1 MFENVSKYIE
11 HHIKEIGTTSRHA
24 RDALEEQKNKL
35 VNTEFIVRFLQLI
48 LQNNIM
54 EFNSQFYKQEIG
66 APMGSR
72 PVPPYANVFMVQK
85 IDPRILEIAEK
96 YSNNGK
102 IPISSINCFLY
113 DLFSIWYGTT
123 KDLHKFLNE
132 INTIHPNIKFTLKH
146 TSQEHPEDKCD
157 CDQASSIPFLDT
169 SLSIRNNK
177 ISVDLYRK
185 PTDRNQY
192 LLTNS
197 IHPPECLKNIPYSLA
212 LRITKICTE
221 EQEREDRYKELKDYL
236 LERKYKSSLI
246 DAVIRRARAI
256 L

>member
-66 APMGSR
+66 APIGSR
-72 PVPPYANVFMVQK
+72 PVPTYGNVFMVQK

-169 SLSIRNNK
+169 SISKRNSK
-177 ISVDLYRK
+177 ISVDLFL
-185 PTDRNQY
+185 Q
-192 LLTNS
+192 TN
-197 IHPPECLKNIPYSLA
+197 
-212 LRITKICTE
+212 
-221 EQEREDRYKELKDYL
+221 
-236 LERKYKSSLI
+236 
-246 DAVIRRARAI
+246 
-256 L
+256 